1 MRGGSDAVDDQ
12 RGLVTKLPRIT
23 ARELVRALH
32 RAGWYDDRQVGSHL
46 TLMHP
51 KRPGKVQVPMHV
63 GEDLVPKTLQSALD
77 QAGLTV
83 DELRKL
89 L

>member
-1 MRGGSDAVDDQ
+1 MSPG
-12 RGLVTKLPRIT
+12 LPRIT

-46 TLMHP
+46 TLLHST
-51 KRPGKVQVPMHV
+51 RAGRVVVPMHA
-63 GEDLVPKTLQSALD
+63 GKTIKPGLLRGILAD
-77 QAGLTV
+77 AGLSV
-83 DELRKL
+83 DELVAL